1 MFSIFSTLKL
11 TVKNGKILLFL
22 KFGGGYM
29 EVNYTLKKNTF
40 LIIQNKRVIVLQHN
54 F

>member
-11 TVKNGKILLFL
+11 TVKNGKILLFF

-29 EVNYTLKKNTF
+29 EVNYTIWLYIFNYSE
-40 LIIQNKRVIVLQHN
+40 
-54 F
+54 